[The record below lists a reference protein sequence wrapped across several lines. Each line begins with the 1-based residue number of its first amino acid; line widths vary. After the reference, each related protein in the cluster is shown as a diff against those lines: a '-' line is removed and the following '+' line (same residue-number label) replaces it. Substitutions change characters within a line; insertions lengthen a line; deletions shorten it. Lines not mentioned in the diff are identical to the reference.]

1 MRERKQSLVLVP
13 RRLSLLIGAAL
24 FGGWRSGRLRGLRHL
39 RTSTTC
45 NTSAPNPATTPIG
58 QGPATASGA
67 SVTLQPN
74 AQLAVGN
81 ANTISLGDNAT
92 IFLGAG
98 AVVSNTATSGAGLW
112 TAGNNTVEFGSNG
125 MLTVSAGAKIQALGT
140 QANGEA
146 VNVMGAGNTIL
157 NYGLISAAMPPRSG
171 SRTAARARP
180 TRSTTTASS
189 RRATAPAATSS
200 ATAAAA
206 TSASSTAAAPPCA
219 AA

>member
-1 MRERKQSLVLVP
+1 M
-13 RRLSLLIGAAL
+13 
-24 FGGWRSGRLRGLRHL
+24 
-39 RTSTTC
+39 
-45 NTSAPNPATTPIG
+45 
-58 QGPATASGA
+58 
-67 SVTLQPN
+67 
-74 AQLAVGN
+74 GN

-157 NYGLISAAMPPRSG
+157 IMG
-171 SRTAARARP
+171 
-180 TRSTTTASS
+180 
-189 RRATAPAATSS
+189 
-200 ATAAAA
+200 
-206 TSASSTAAAPPCA
+206 
-219 AA
+219 

>member
-24 FGGWRSGRLRGLRHL
+24 FGGWPVRPPTRPASPPDQHHL
-39 RTSTTC
+39 QHQRAESRDH
-45 NTSAPNPATTPIG
+45 ADRP
-58 QGPATASGA
+58 GPATASGA

-157 NYGLISAAMPPRSG
+157 NMG
-171 SRTAARARP
+171 
-180 TRSTTTASS
+180 
-189 RRATAPAATSS
+189 
-200 ATAAAA
+200 
-206 TSASSTAAAPPCA
+206 
-219 AA
+219 